1 MIKNYHRSVEINHN
15 PIWPDIPDSP
25 YKILIIDGSGSS
37 KINVLL
43 NLIKHQ
49 RLDIDKACL
58 YIKDQFESKYQLF
71 INGREK
77 VGIKRLKFP
86 TVFIDYS
93 QITDHVYKNLEDYN
107 PIKKTRMLIVFD
119 DMIAD
124 MESNKFYCY
133 WIVFKRKKTQYFACF
148 YIAVLFQSA

>member
-15 PIWPDIPDSP
+15 PIWPDIPDNP
-25 YKILIIDGSGSS
+25 YKILIIDSSGSG

-58 YIKDQFESKYQLF
+58 YIKDQFESKYRLF

-86 TVFIDYS
+86 TVFNDYS

-107 PIKKTRMLIVFD
+107 PIKKTRVLIAFD

-133 WIVFKRKKTQYFACF
+133 
-148 YIAVLFQSA
+148 